1 MYEKGFKILF
11 LPIRKHLNFF
21 AMCNTIKNL
30 SFAFLIFVLLFTTSC
45 FNDIEPEIERTAAT
59 EQSEL
64 NQALENIEAEGYDVD
79 TSELGIYYVVHE
91 LGEGPTVQEGDTC
104 FMEYAGRLLDG
115 SLFDASI
122 DYYPGG
128 IWEFV
133 YKENPLIQGF
143 EDGIALMN
151 AGMEVDLIIPSEF
164 GYGPTGYGIIKPYT
178 TLVFSV
184 IMHDV
189 KPKTD

>member
-1 MYEKGFKILF
+1 MYD
-11 LPIRKHLNFF
+11 
-21 AMCNTIKNL
+21 TIKSL
-30 SFAFLIFVLLFTTSC
+30 SLSSLIFLLLLTSC
-45 FNDIEPEIERTAAT
+45 LDDNEPQIERTAAM

-64 NQALENIEAEGYDVD
+64 NQALENIITEGYDID

-104 FMEYAGRLLDG
+104 SMEYAGYLLDG
-115 SLFDASI
+115 TLFDASI
-122 DYYPGG
+122 DYYPDG

-133 YKENPLIQGF
+133 YKENPLIPGF

-151 AGMEVDLIIPSEF
+151 AGMELDMIIPSEF
-164 GYGPTGYGIIKPYT
+164 GYGSTGYGIIKPYT
-178 TLVFSV
+178 PLLFSV

-189 KPKTD
+189 KPKTE